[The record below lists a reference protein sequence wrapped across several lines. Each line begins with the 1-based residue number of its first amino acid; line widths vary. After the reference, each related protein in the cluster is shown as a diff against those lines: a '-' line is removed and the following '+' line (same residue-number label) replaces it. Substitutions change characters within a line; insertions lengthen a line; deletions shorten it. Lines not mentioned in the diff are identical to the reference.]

1 MGYTSFVLKEPNSNK
16 KTSIILLYRY
26 DNKTTKI
33 YTKQTIEP
41 IFWDKTK
48 QRAKQSIKVDFTS
61 INTILN
67 EIESA
72 INELFHKYLGHY
84 PITTI
89 HNIEK

>member
-41 IFWDKTK
+41 IFWTK
-48 QRAKQSIKVDFTS
+48 QSKDPNKV
-61 INTILN
+61 L
-67 EIESA
+67 
-72 INELFHKYLGHY
+72 K
-84 PITTI
+84 
-89 HNIEK
+89 

>member
-41 IFWDKTK
+41 INK
-48 QRAKQSIKVDFTS
+48 AKSQK
-61 INTILN
+61 
-67 EIESA
+67 
-72 INELFHKYLGHY
+72 KY
-84 PITTI
+84 
-89 HNIEK
+89 